1 MPLPERSSDETHE
14 QFIDRCMAN
23 PTMIEEFPDAAQR
36 RAVCEGQ
43 AKPAKGEASDSA
55 VGQDGGQIRPGEIT
69 MTATMQIE
77 AAAAGTDGKPK
88 LPRFTMVAYTGG
100 DMRLMGWKYP
110 VVVDLGGMT
119 IARQNL
125 VIRAA
130 HQERV
135 GHAERVV
142 VENGNLIAAGVIS
155 CTGQVAKEV
164 VADAKNGFPWEA
176 SIGASVDQF
185 EFVNEEK
192 SVLVNGREFNGPVN
206 VVRKSTLREISFVDI
221 GADGNTSVSVA
232 AKAKQDKE
240 PIMADE
246 KVKQTDA
253 DIEAKGTGGG
263 PQRRDV
269 DAIIQR
275 RREEN
280 ERIDQITAIIAE
292 AADVRGAD
300 LDALNT
306 ISAKAIEEH
315 WAVKDLELAVL
326 RLAKAPVLL
335 PDNRIGGGD
344 RRPMVTARL
353 LETAALM
360 ATGYNEARLVKSMG
374 EQTVEQAEKRFGRT
388 IGLQEMI
395 LAAAKANGYSGRE
408 RITEGNWYDVIGWA
422 SPGRRVEAAGFSTV
436 DLTGILGSVANK
448 ALAAVAGEP
457 VWLAPKLAGVASH
470 TNFHTHTIYSMAMNG
485 ELEPV
490 GPTGEL
496 HHLAFAEENYTRQ
509 VGTRGAILRLSR
521 TDVINDDL
529 GVFTR
534 NAAGLARKAYTTR
547 EKALLTAI
555 MASGAGAS
563 HFTAAHVNYITG
575 ATTLLGPAGMAQ
587 AIAAFRKLKGPDGD
601 PIMVEPAILLIPPT
615 LEDVGR
621 RLLAAGSN
629 QIMVDHVAGGTVMG
643 TDANIYAGR
652 FGGAPLVSPWLEVTT
667 ITGNSVAYWYLLADP
682 NIYPC
687 YEIAYLNGNQTPT
700 VQYFGLEADADVLGL
715 TWRIFWDFGVGAAE
729 WRAGVKSAGA

>member
-1 MPLPERSSDETHE
+1 
-14 QFIDRCMAN
+14 
-23 PTMIEEFPDAAQR
+23 
-36 RAVCEGQ
+36 
-43 AKPAKGEASDSA
+43 
-55 VGQDGGQIRPGEIT
+55 
-69 MTATMQIE
+69 
-77 AAAAGTDGKPK
+77 
-88 LPRFTMVAYTGG
+88 
-100 DMRLMGWKYP
+100 
-110 VVVDLGGMT
+110 
-119 IARQNL
+119 
-125 VIRAA
+125 
-130 HQERV
+130 
-135 GHAERVV
+135 
-142 VENGNLIAAGVIS
+142 
-155 CTGQVAKEV
+155 
-164 VADAKNGFPWEA
+164 
-176 SIGASVDQF
+176 
-185 EFVNEEK
+185 
-192 SVLVNGREFNGPVN
+192 
-206 VVRKSTLREISFVDI
+206 
-221 GADGNTSVSVA
+221 
-232 AKAKQDKE
+232 
-240 PIMADE
+240 
-246 KVKQTDA
+246 
-253 DIEAKGTGGG
+253 
-263 PQRRDV
+263 
-269 DAIIQR
+269 
-275 RREEN
+275 
-280 ERIDQITAIIAE
+280 
-292 AADVRGAD
+292 
-300 LDALNT
+300 
-306 ISAKAIEEH
+306 
-315 WAVKDLELAVL
+315 
-326 RLAKAPVLL
+326 
-335 PDNRIGGGD
+335 
-344 RRPMVTARL
+344 
-353 LETAALM
+353 
-360 ATGYNEARLVKSMG
+360 
-374 EQTVEQAEKRFGRT
+374 
-388 IGLQEMI
+388 MI